1 MRLLPR
7 NLFLAS
13 LFHIPLHPA
22 MLQKIAMTRRFI
34 CHHGM
39 LQPLRWLDVTSTVA
53 VGQRCRLSTEK
64 CNKFTV
70 PQLTHGRSSHLEGHL
85 TQQPWMKTWYF
96 CQVRRFGEDVCAPR
110 VAAQPGNGSVF
121 VDSSVWQVRH
131 TDEDLSDETRDVVR
145 NELGDSTSNDQNGK
159 SWDNQ
164 PVRGRLGRV
173 VKWRNLL
180 TSEEGT
186 WPSIAAA
193 ARELGVSPRT
203 VARRC
208 RECNESSQIGDYKV
222 ELALRAGKPEQEQ
235 KRVEKIQKTV
245 KHAWM
250 VSNYGRIRNTRGEV
264 HYGSLMKAGYRR
276 ATLFGRLFSVHRVV
290 ALTFIGPPPDPLAWQ
305 VHHKDGDP
313 SNNKLKNL
321 KYTTCSQNIKSTY
334 CNPSRGN
341 AGLALSKPVMWKTAS
356 QEGCFESMLVAAREL
371 GEPYEK
377 VVRSCRKGTQ
387 IGDYHLTF
395 APPKEPELLEGEKWL
410 PMIDPGTGLEVQGRQ
425 VSSFGRIKSAKGL
438 ITRGHQTK
446 SSYVMA
452 TIGPRRFEKR
462 VSVHR
467 VVAHAFLGPPP
478 NPECSEVNHKDLD
491 PSNNSVY
498 NLEYVTPSQNIK
510 HFHANRGVVP
520 VGRSKAVQC
529 RPHGSE
535 DNWVHYGSL
544 IEASLDLGAGYYT
557 ISKCCKGLIKQ
568 VRGYECRFARSEE
581 PADLPGEEWRPVDF
595 EVLQRDKAERKGRRN
610 KGPMMPNPQHEM
622 PCESFWHVR
631 HGGRQWFL
639 TRGCPYM
646 SLFLRNVSREQSTK
660 EKCDS
665 WSLFGLWPINLFV
678 GRPRF
683 DWHA

>member
-96 CQVRRFGEDVCAPR
+96 CQVRRFGEDVCAPH

-622 PCESFWHVR
+622 PCESF
-631 HGGRQWFL
+631 
-639 TRGCPYM
+639 
-646 SLFLRNVSREQSTK
+646 
-660 EKCDS
+660 
-665 WSLFGLWPINLFV
+665 
-678 GRPRF
+678 
-683 DWHA
+683 

>member
-250 VSNYGRIRNTRGEV
+250 VSNYGRIRNTRGRYIMAVWWRLGTAEQPCLEDF
-264 HYGSLMKAGYRR
+264 SLC
-276 ATLFGRLFSVHRVV
+276 TV
-290 ALTFIGPPPDPLAWQ
+290 
-305 VHHKDGDP
+305 
-313 SNNKLKNL
+313 
-321 KYTTCSQNIKSTY
+321 
-334 CNPSRGN
+334 
-341 AGLALSKPVMWKTAS
+341 
-356 QEGCFESMLVAAREL
+356 
-371 GEPYEK
+371 
-377 VVRSCRKGTQ
+377 
-387 IGDYHLTF
+387 
-395 APPKEPELLEGEKWL
+395 WL
-410 PMIDPGTGLEVQGRQ
+410 RW
-425 VSSFGRIKSAKGL
+425 
-438 ITRGHQTK
+438 H
-446 SSYVMA
+446 
-452 TIGPRRFEKR
+452 
-462 VSVHR
+462 
-467 VVAHAFLGPPP
+467 
-478 NPECSEVNHKDLD
+478 
-491 PSNNSVY
+491 
-498 NLEYVTPSQNIK
+498 
-510 HFHANRGVVP
+510 
-520 VGRSKAVQC
+520 
-529 RPHGSE
+529 
-535 DNWVHYGSL
+535 
-544 IEASLDLGAGYYT
+544 SLDHLLTLWRG
-557 ISKCCKGLIKQ
+557 KCITKMEIQ
-568 VRGYECRFARSEE
+568 AITNSRTWNI
-581 PADLPGEEWRPVDF
+581 P
-595 EVLQRDKAERKGRRN
+595 
-610 KGPMMPNPQHEM
+610 
-622 PCESFWHVR
+622 HV
-631 HGGRQWFL
+631 
-639 TRGCPYM
+639 P
-646 SLFLRNVSREQSTK
+646 K
-660 EKCDS
+660 
-665 WSLFGLWPINLFV
+665 I
-678 GRPRF
+678 
-683 DWHA
+683 